1 MSEWFERFG
10 FAPVARGLLTGAY
23 PGDGADVAAL
33 AEAGV
38 QEIVN
43 LCEDAEYEPG
53 VRVAVEDALTA
64 TGISERRIELVDYGA
79 LPEPAL
85 GRAVA
90 EVMDALEEGRRVY
103 LHCRAGWQRS
113 AAVAGAVIALR
124 ENLEIEEALDALRE
138 RKPMAAPL
146 EHQRADLL
154 AWWAAQ
160 GR

>member
-1 MSEWFERFG
+1 VSAWFQRFG

-23 PGDGADVAAL
+23 PTDGADVAAL

-53 VRVAVEDALTA
+53 MRGAVEDALA
-64 TGISERRIELVDYGA
+64 DAGIGERRIELVDYGA
-79 LPEPAL
+79 LPEAAL

-90 EVMDALEEGRRVY
+90 EVMDALEDGRRVY

-138 RKPMAAPL
+138 RRPTAAPL

-160 GR
+160 ER

>member
-23 PGDGADVAAL
+23 PVDGDDVAAL

-53 VRVAVEDALTA
+53 GRVAVEDALTA
-64 TGISERRIELVDYGA
+64 AGINERRIELVDYGA
-79 LPEPAL
+79 LPGPAL
-85 GRAVA
+85 GSAIA
-90 EVMDALEEGRRVY
+90 EVMDALGEGRRVY

-124 ENLEIEEALDALRE
+124 ENLDIEEALDALRE

-160 GR
+160 GH